1 METYLSD
8 KGVRM
13 EKIMWTDQKIEEEI
27 FNVMNI
33 LNINRMPSNSEIRSI
48 TRDTKLINAVRRH
61 GGFYGWAEKLELPV
75 KDSETKTGD
84 SYEWH
89 AISELEDRGFNVERM
104 SVRHPYDLLVNESV
118 KVDVKVS
125 RSYMNNGSL
134 VNTVGLSKKFATC
147 DLYLIFLET
156 AGELDRT
163 LIIPGYEVRHKYLNI
178 GKDSKYNKYVDR
190 WDYFKIY
197 SDLKKSLEI

>member
-1 METYLSD
+1 
-8 KGVRM
+8 
-13 EKIMWTDQKIEEEI
+13 MWTDSKIEEEI
-27 FNVMNI
+27 FKVMNA
-33 LNINRMPSNSEIRSI
+33 LNIYRMPSNSEIREVMHN
-48 TRDTKLINAVRRH
+48 TTLTNAIRRH

-89 AISELEDRGFNVERM
+89 AISELKERGFMVERM
-104 SVRHPYDLLVNESV
+104 SVRHPYDLLVNESI

-125 RSYMNNGSL
+125 RSYMNHGSL

-156 AGELDRT
+156 AGMLDRT
-163 LIIPGYEVRHKYLNI
+163 LIIPGHEVRHKYLNI

-190 WDYFKIY
+190 WDLFQAYDNLKENLKI
-197 SDLKKSLEI
+197 